1 MVARRSAGSTGSRLI
16 FAKSGLEPFQ
26 SMLEKLAHRWQPSE
40 RCLKISPEHEGA
52 ASVLSGDK
60 RSTFDSIVDRGAA
73 KAGDGAYLFNAQ
85 SHWGVVVDPRIGG
98 ARHFVSP
105 GSTGVLN
112 TGATFAEE

>member
-1 MVARRSAGSTGSRLI
+1 
-16 FAKSGLEPFQ
+16 
-26 SMLEKLAHRWQPSE
+26 MLEKLAHRWQRSE
-40 RCLKISPEHEGA
+40 PCLKISPEHEGA

-60 RSTFDSIVDRGAA
+60 RSTFDSTVDRGAA
-73 KAGDGAYLFNAQ
+73 EAGDGAHLFNAQ
-85 SHWGVVVDPRIGG
+85 SHWGVVVDPKIGG